1 MIQSDDGDDLL
12 MREKNRMYGA
22 DMGNVIALYIL
33 SFFSDL
39 WYDLPVNEKWSIRQN
54 DETEKINDPVFL
66 SGTPGGLRRDCMA
79 AGKIKQPCGAENP
92 ICAGI

>member
-33 SFFSDL
+33 SFFLICGMISRL
-39 WYDLPVNEKWSIRQN
+39 MKKWSIRQN
-54 DETEKINDPVFL
+54 DETEKIDDPVFL

>member
-39 WYDLPVNEKWSIRQN
+39 WYNLPVNEKM
-54 DETEKINDPVFL
+54 EHKTE
-66 SGTPGGLRRDCMA
+66 R
-79 AGKIKQPCGAENP
+79 
-92 ICAGI
+92 